1 MTHRSGSIREL
12 VCASANPDKVRE
24 IEQLLDGVVILHP
37 RPLEIPDVDETEST
51 LIGNARLKARAI
63 VQSPLNTL
71 GLPAVADDTGLFVD
85 ALPGELGVM
94 TARYASD
101 DPRHAVDPYAANRRK
116 LLAALREHG
125 CMDPST
131 RTAHFSTVVV
141 VSFPDGGE
149 IAVEG
154 RCEGTIAARERG
166 ERGFGFDPLFIPVP
180 GMFDQDIRT
189 FAEMTDDEKNQLSHR
204 GRAFRALARELKE
217 SPSS

>member
-1 MTHRSGSIREL
+1 MNGQIREL

-24 IEQLLDGVVILHP
+24 IEQLLDGVVVLRP
-37 RPLEIPDVDETEST
+37 RPIEIPDVDETEST

-63 VQSPLNTL
+63 AQSPLNSL

-101 DPRHAVDPYAANRRK
+101 DLRHAVDPYAANRRK
-116 LLAALREHG
+116 LLAALQERG
-125 CMDPST
+125 CMDSSS

-141 VSFPDGGE
+141 VSFPDGRE

-154 RCEGTIAARERG
+154 RCDGTIAARERG
-166 ERGFGFDPLFIPVP
+166 ARGFGFDPLFIPVP
-180 GMFDQDIRT
+180 GMFDADVRT
-189 FAEMTDDEKNQLSHR
+189 FAEMTDDEKNHLSHR
-204 GRAFRALARELKE
+204 GRAFRALARELKD
-217 SPSS
+217 SPTS